1 MRAPNLPLPRML
13 AILCPLL
20 LLSQGTPPGLVHRW
34 TLAPDSHAGA
44 QLRDSVGDWDLDDM
58 HPPEFRGEGAKGAA
72 LVGPGRGGGER
83 RVAAD
88 QLPAERFTAEG
99 WMLIQKKTPYAVCVA
114 AIEDNGDHER
124 GFLLGT
130 QNERFVFAV
139 ASVGLGKLSFVRAP
153 DAFELNRWYHLAGVY
168 DGEAL
173 SLYVDGVE
181 VAVSEQP
188 AGSIQYDD
196 SHLLTVGVY
205 RDKDETYP
213 LSGLLAGVGL
223 YDRAIRGRD
232 IARSAE
238 SGRPDLPTPE
248 VKVSADKPIDK
259 LGVQVNAAIG
269 KGLQWLLLRQ
279 HRDGSW
285 GDHMGRYR
293 NGQTA
298 LALLTLLK
306 SGVLPN
312 HPSVVRG
319 FEFLEREDPRRTYAA
334 GCQLLAIAATGNK
347 DYEPMAERVAELLL
361 EWESSRIPGSWA
373 YPEGAEDLSCTQF
386 AAMGLWA
393 ASEMGIKIPKAVWQ
407 RMVETTIEHFGGD
420 ASMIEGEGKK
430 RDQAVAK
437 GFVYHQASGVTTGSM
452 TAAGLGIFE
461 FATVS
466 TGGKLGARF
475 NKMIERNREPAMNWL
490 RKEWRVNGNPG
501 RGGTPHYFLYG
512 LERLGSLMQTADLVG
527 HDWYGEGAKFL
538 VGGQGGD
545 GSWGGESDT
554 CFALLFLV
562 RATGPT
568 TGGKG
573 GPARREWGSDEGSVH
588 AQVFG
593 DLELTMFVTGFDDK
607 VLREHREQEAKKAGL
622 RIAKVEWKIDGKI
635 VDTKKVDPGKAWKA
649 ERFPL
654 RWTAPREM
662 DVSIQV
668 SVHAVPVGDYADSYA
683 NTTVYTSKPLTV
695 PVRRAPLEFAEQLGQ
710 QDWTDLLDG
719 RPTIATASSQLLP
732 ASGPDK
738 AIDNLEATSW
748 LSAADDAAPWLR
760 VEIEDA
766 LKVSEVKL
774 GSPNSSIHLAAT
786 QGSPTRVRI
795 VINKGRVDFEADL
808 PEDDLLPAI
817 IRLPR
822 RTSMRSIEVHI
833 LERRP
838 GPQQGVVGISELSV
852 R

>member
-1 MRAPNLPLPRML
+1 ML

-20 LLSQGTPPGLVHRW
+20 LLSQGTPPGMVHRW
-34 TLAPDSHAGA
+34 TLAPDSQAGA
-44 QLRDSVGDWDLDDM
+44 QLRDSVGEWDLDAM
-58 HPPEFRGEGAKGAA
+58 HPPEFLGQGSEGAL
-72 LVGPGRGGGER
+72 LVGPKRGGAERRLTADELPGER
-83 RVAAD
+83 
-88 QLPAERFTAEG
+88 FSAEG
-99 WMLIQKKTPYAVCVA
+99 WIMIQKKTPYAVCVA

-153 DAFELNRWYHLAGVY
+153 DAYELNRWYHLAGVY

-173 SLYVDGVE
+173 ILYVDGVE
-181 VAVSEQP
+181 VAASEQP
-188 AGSIQYDD
+188 AGGIMYDD

-213 LSGLLAGVGL
+213 LDGLLAGVGL

-238 SGRPDLPTPE
+238 SGRASLPTPE
-248 VKVSADKPIDK
+248 VKASKEKPVDE
-259 LGVQVNAAIG
+259 LGMQVNAAIG
-269 KGLQWLLLRQ
+269 KGLQWILLRQ

-298 LALLTLLK
+298 LAVLTLLK
-306 SGVLPN
+306 SGLPAN

-334 GCQLLAIAATGNK
+334 GCQLLAIAASGNP
-347 DYEPMAERVAELLL
+347 DYEPMAERLVELLL

-393 ASEMGIKIPKAVWQ
+393 ATEMGIKVPKAVWQ
-407 RMVETTIEHFGGD
+407 RMVEATIEHFGGD
-420 ASMIEGEGKK
+420 ASMIEDGGKK

-461 FATVS
+461 FATIC
-466 TGGKLGARF
+466 TGGKLGTRF
-475 NKMIERNREPAMNWL
+475 NKMIERNREPAQNWL
-490 RKEWRVNGNPG
+490 RKHWKVNGNPG
-501 RGGTPHYFLYG
+501 RGGHPYYYLYG
-512 LERLGSLMQTADLVG
+512 LERLGSLMNTADLVG
-527 HDWYGEGAKFL
+527 HQWYQEGARFL
-538 VGGQGGD
+538 VNGQRAD
-545 GSWGGESDT
+545 GAWVNESDT
-554 CFALLFLV
+554 CFGLLFLV

-573 GPARREWGSDEGSVH
+573 GPARREWGNAEGSAHV
-588 AQVFG
+588 QVFG
-593 DLELTMFVTGFDDK
+593 DLELTMFVTGFDEK
-607 VLREHREQEAKKAGL
+607 LLKEHKEQEAKKAGL
-622 RIAKVEWKIDGKI
+622 RIAKVEWKVDGKV
-635 VDTKKVDPGKAWKA
+635 VDTKTVDPSTKWTA

-662 DVSIQV
+662 DVAIQV
-668 SVHAVPVGDYADSYA
+668 AVHAVPVGDYADSYA
-683 NTTVYTSKPLTV
+683 KATVYTSKPLKV
-695 PVRRAPLEFAEQLGQ
+695 PVRRAPLEYAEQLGTQ
-710 QDWTDLLDG
+710 NWTDLLDG
-719 RPTIATASSQLLP
+719 RPAVATASSQLLP
-732 ASGPDK
+732 GSGPDK
-738 AIDNLEATSW
+738 AIDNLEPTAW
-748 LSAADDAAPWLR
+748 LCSAEDSAPWLR
-760 VEIEDA
+760 VEVEDA

-774 GSPNSSIHLAAT
+774 GSPNSSIFLAAT
-786 QGSPTRVRI
+786 KGSPTRVRI

-833 LERRP
+833 LEHRA
-838 GPQQGVVGISELSV
+838 GPQAGVVGISELSV